1 MNAFAGSNVKAERA
15 RRVVAEL
22 EAELGR
28 FVAVGR
34 RPAAAARCPDRR
46 CGSQPT
52 LCARSLGVAAGL
64 ATGGEPDWR
73 TQFPIFSTEAAYDP
87 KSLRQTAGMAAADA
101 RKLPALQP
109 FHDVARSWRCARH
122 HSHGRPLPPRGS
134 ALSPELRARGA
145 AEAILEGTA
154 PVCPSIASRL
164 VLPHSGEAGCRN

>member
-1 MNAFAGSNVKAERA
+1 LKPSSAGSLQSAADPLLLLGALIGDVVHNLRSALDHLAWQPVLRA
-15 RRVVAEL
+15 
-22 EAELGR
+22 
-28 FVAVGR
+28 
-34 RPAAAARCPDRR
+34 
-46 CGSQPT
+46 
-52 LCARSLGVAAGL
+52 
-64 ATGGEPDWR
+64 GGEPDWR